1 MCCRIKG
8 NNKKINMKKEKMC
21 EPLKSRNIVN
31 YFIIISFSASYINA
45 YFFLYIFIDIKCLSF
60 KRENCRV

>member
-1 MCCRIKG
+1 MCCKIKG

-31 YFIIISFSASYINA
+31 YLIII
-45 YFFLYIFIDIKCLSF
+45 FLGLLLTIDNF
-60 KRENCRV
+60 KAK